1 MQLKLDL
8 SSFKSSGVYTLEV
21 DNSIQQIVEVES
33 LRLVPGFSEKPPF
46 NRPIFLNSI
55 EDKRKIYGSSI
66 DTKLERKGCFYERSL
81 DILLQNGP
89 CIAINLLKT
98 DDNDKVGF
106 TSFSLSANDKETI
119 DATTTAPYTEFF
131 DRSRFW
137 TLSTANLNQV
147 VASKVVG
154 NVPSDI
160 ISRMNET
167 RIFNIVNTGTS
178 DVTVFVI
185 KDVNVTGYNI
195 TAEKWYENQ
204 ELPYAWMN
212 KTDIM
217 SDYFVKLVVIKGD
230 WTNFE
235 KLSTDITWSRYFD
248 NNGLK
253 VSEVNKFLN
262 ATGVTAIG
270 SWSGCI
276 IPNFYNKAGDL
287 VSIDALVNS
296 YAVQTGVMVSLNEA
310 AFESLTNVDGT
321 QCHDGETLDA
331 SYKIDMVGNFITSDM
346 NDVKMLSYSSIS
358 GSDIISNVEITE
370 ANNNTFIVPV
380 TETDKYLQNL
390 TIGTLIEGANG
401 LTRISKKSYN
411 MDDDTYTFT
420 CNDAVNVLT
429 DIVKLP
435 CTIAEDSTI
444 SYNIGSVP
452 VNVTR
457 DELIGDSINGCECI
471 DIIDGF
477 IILEDANKKYVRVH
491 KHLQSAFT
499 HITPV
504 KLQGLMLS
512 NRHRPGFDVNGNV
525 SLESGIE
532 KIYSVLNDEGI
543 LRGLKNKEMISFR
556 YIIDTMSGGLGAGL
570 AGKKHLANLAK
581 SVGKCT
587 ALINFPSVTEMTM
600 STDPLFCS
608 ADLQNSIS
616 KQFDTKYIP
625 TGGNQDAHCSDPLT
639 LPTKEEGADYV
650 GIFSPFLKYR
660 TGNRTI
666 LIPPAAHVANTFNT
680 KYMGGD
686 PYATIA
692 NLNGIIS
699 DSAVVG
705 LEYLYDDQDRDN
717 LEPFG
722 VNPIISQ
729 NGRTMIYGDRT
740 AYQEVLSDLNYLHV
754 RELLNTIE
762 LECQAV
768 LKNYV
773 FKANNSL
780 IRAEIVRKLNPILEE
795 KLVSGALYSY
805 NITCDETN
813 NTPEIIDRAFGVVDI
828 TVQVTKNM
836 EKIVQR
842 IIIENL
848 SE

>member
-106 TSFSLSANDKETI
+106 TSFSLSANDKEAI

-212 KTDIM
+212 KTDNM

-321 QCHDGETLDA
+321 QCHDGEALDA

-358 GSDIISNVEITE
+358 GSDIVSAIDADIIIG
-370 ANNNTFIVPV
+370 NTFDLAAGGEDP
-380 TETDKYLQNL
+380 YLKDL
-390 TIGTLIEGANG
+390 TIGTLVEGEDS
-401 LTRISKKSYN
+401 LVRIIKKSYN
-411 MDDDTYTFT
+411 KNTSTYTFT
-420 CNDAVNVLT
+420 CEANIKSNDDNVVNV
-429 DIVKLP
+429 
-435 CTIAEDSTI
+435 
-444 SYNIGSVP
+444 
-452 VNVTR
+452 
-457 DELIGDSINGCECI
+457 
-471 DIIDGF
+471 
-477 IILEDANKKYVRVH
+477 H
-491 KHLQSAFT
+491 KPLQSAFT